1 VFVGHFAVG
10 LAGKRLVPTISLAT
24 WFLAVQFLDL
34 LWPVCLLTGVEHVR
48 IVPGITR
55 FTPLDFY
62 DYPVTHSLVGAA
74 VWGLLVAGGYLVI
87 TRRRRGVGLLFVG
100 VLSHWLL
107 DVATHRPDVPLL
119 PHGPYLGLGL
129 WNSIPATL
137 AVETAMFGGGIA
149 LYVSVRKA
157 RASFWALIIVLFAL
171 YLGAAST
178 PPPSVTV
185 LAWSALT
192 GWLLLPWAWWADR
205 DEHTR

>member
-1 VFVGHFAVG
+1 MG
-10 LAGKRLVPTISLAT
+10 LAGKRLAPTISLAT

-107 DVATHRPDVPLL
+107 DVATQFK
-119 PHGPYLGLGL
+119 LG
-129 WNSIPATL
+129 NR
-137 AVETAMFGGGIA
+137 FN
-149 LYVSVRKA
+149 
-157 RASFWALIIVLFAL
+157 FA
-171 YLGAAST
+171 
-178 PPPSVTV
+178 
-185 LAWSALT
+185 
-192 GWLLLPWAWWADR
+192 WLLSILLLSICN
-205 DEHTR
+205 